1 VRGSSASNIEQT
13 FSQASAMV
21 VSESRSQMNERQTLY
36 AATRSNG
43 GEIAMRILV
52 VEDDATVRHTI
63 SKLLSDHGYDVS
75 IAVDGF
81 DALLQL
87 ERTIP
92 DLILSDL
99 NMPQMSGFELL
110 SVVRRRFPEIL
121 VVASSGAYDSSG
133 VPNGVIADAF
143 YAKGQED
150 ASRLLEIIS
159 TLIRTGPL
167 THKDQNAPVW
177 IPRNGVGRDG
187 KPFVVLTCTQCLR
200 SFPFAVDHEPT
211 GEVLRTPCIYCPH
224 EVTYII
230 DFSRSVNSPEK
241 RAVEGGVSQIARKA
255 GLSTRRRIPQYA
267 QFRWPQDR
275 PAERQSVDREIR
287 FCASQPASAN
297 AVPTHPAAMT
307 YVDQ

>member
-1 VRGSSASNIEQT
+1 
-13 FSQASAMV
+13 
-21 VSESRSQMNERQTLY
+21 MNERKHSTPHLDSMLTKS
-36 AATRSNG
+36 AT
-43 GEIAMRILV
+43 RILV
-52 VEDDATVRHTI
+52 VEDDATVRLTI
-63 SKLLSDHGYDVS
+63 YNLLREQGYDVS
-75 IAVDGF
+75 IAIDGF

-87 ERTIP
+87 ERKIP

-167 THKDQNAPVW
+167 SHKNQNAPVW
-177 IPRNGVGRDG
+177 IPRNGVGQDG

-211 GEVLRTPCIYCPH
+211 REVLRTPCIYCPH

-241 RAVEGGVSQIARKA
+241 RAAWKAAFLKSQEK
-255 GLSTRRRIPQYA
+255 
-267 QFRWPQDR
+267 
-275 PAERQSVDREIR
+275 PA
-287 FCASQPASAN
+287 
-297 AVPTHPAAMT
+297 
-307 YVDQ
+307 